1 MSGLRLYNS
10 KDWLKLQHYRRKRT
24 IEEIADMCSVTPMT
38 IRRAMEKFNMR
49 ISK

>member
-1 MSGLRLYNS
+1 MSKLYKS
-10 KDWLKLQHYRRKRT
+10 EEWLKLQYYRRKRT